1 MKLFTK
7 IIIIILSSATLSF
20 VAISFFTYTSTKS
33 ALETTIIEKQN
44 ELGRQTMDKIDRLLF
59 NYYLNIQNIS
69 EEESIERTLSGAV
82 NDLRVIERRIK
93 ELPFLTGPW
102 DVLQVID
109 SRGFVVVSNTRKK
122 VGVSVPEEHSDD
134 LIALKEALNG
144 HVYYSNLVISKDT
157 GKPTIIFASPIRDQE
172 KPDQPIIGAVIGQIA
187 WPVVTEIIKDFDSST
202 EFELY
207 THDGLLIA
215 TNQENKESLFT
226 KNDAIALDIE
236 KYYSTTTIGADLS
249 RDIGH
254 KFGESEVLIVRNQS
268 TGYLAYEGNGWV
280 LFIETPAAI
289 IFAPAVSAAL
299 RILLILFPII
309 FLAVFFVLVL
319 LNKFIISPIF
329 DFTKVTDLIAKGDFT
344 KRVEVKSKDEIGQLG
359 ISFNTMTGKLQELYK
374 NLDNKVKEKTSQL
387 SDKVNEIEKS
397 KSAIL
402 NLLEDT
408 EEAKRHIAKE
418 KDKMDTILHSIGDG
432 VFVMD
437 KNLKII
443 LINKVAAKMAGYE
456 MEEILGTKYSDKMK
470 FISEDTGEV
479 NDQFINKAIETKT
492 VQEMSNH
499 TILVDKNGNKTQVA
513 DSIAPLL
520 DKEGMVIGCVMV
532 FRDITK
538 EREIDKA
545 KTEFVSLASHQLRT
559 PLSSISWNA
568 EMLLAGDAGKLTDEQ
583 RKYLDDIYEGNQRM
597 VELINS
603 LLNLSRLEMGTFV
616 VLPEPTDVVALAQ
629 SVILEQKPQINDKG
643 LVMKTQF
650 SPDTPLLTIDSK
662 LLRMVFQN
670 LVSNAVKYTDKGDTI
685 SFTIL
690 HDKEN
695 LAIEVSDNGWGI
707 PKDQQDRIFTKLF
720 RADNSGKHYT
730 EGTGLGLYIVKLM
743 VEHSG
748 GAIHFQSEENKGT
761 TFFITFPLEA
771 VAQKKDLV

>member
-7 IIIIILSSATLSF
+7 IIIIILGSATLALI
-20 VAISFFTYTSTKS
+20 AISFFTYTSTKS

-289 IFAPAVSAAL
+289 IFAPAVSAAS
-299 RILLILFPII
+299 RILLILFPTI
-309 FLAVFFVLVL
+309 FLTVFFVLVF
-319 LNKFIISPIF
+319 LNKFIIRPIF
-329 DFTKVTDLIAKGDFT
+329 DFTKITDLIAKGDFT

-470 FISEDTGEV
+470 FVSEDTGEV

-513 DSIAPLL
+513 D
-520 DKEGMVIGCVMV
+520 
-532 FRDITK
+532 
-538 EREIDKA
+538 
-545 KTEFVSLASHQLRT
+545 
-559 PLSSISWNA
+559 
-568 EMLLAGDAGKLTDEQ
+568 
-583 RKYLDDIYEGNQRM
+583 
-597 VELINS
+597 
-603 LLNLSRLEMGTFV
+603 
-616 VLPEPTDVVALAQ
+616 
-629 SVILEQKPQINDKG
+629 
-643 LVMKTQF
+643 
-650 SPDTPLLTIDSK
+650 
-662 LLRMVFQN
+662 
-670 LVSNAVKYTDKGDTI
+670 
-685 SFTIL
+685 
-690 HDKEN
+690 
-695 LAIEVSDNGWGI
+695 
-707 PKDQQDRIFTKLF
+707 RIK
-720 RADNSGKHYT
+720 R
-730 EGTGLGLYIVKLM
+730 
-743 VEHSG
+743 
-748 GAIHFQSEENKGT
+748 
-761 TFFITFPLEA
+761 
-771 VAQKKDLV
+771 

>member
-254 KFGESEVLIVRNQS
+254 KFGESEVLIV
-268 TGYLAYEGNGWV
+268 L
-280 LFIETPAAI
+280 
-289 IFAPAVSAAL
+289 
-299 RILLILFPII
+299 
-309 FLAVFFVLVL
+309 VF
-319 LNKFIISPIF
+319 LNKFIIRPIF
-329 DFTKVTDLIAKGDFT
+329 DFTKITDLIAKGDFT

-443 LINKVAAKMAGYE
+443 LINKVAAKMAGYG
-456 MEEILGTKYSDKMK
+456 MEEILGTKYSEKMK

-603 LLNLSRLEMGTFV
+603 LLNLSRL
-616 VLPEPTDVVALAQ
+616 
-629 SVILEQKPQINDKG
+629 
-643 LVMKTQF
+643 
-650 SPDTPLLTIDSK
+650 
-662 LLRMVFQN
+662 
-670 LVSNAVKYTDKGDTI
+670 
-685 SFTIL
+685 
-690 HDKEN
+690 
-695 LAIEVSDNGWGI
+695 
-707 PKDQQDRIFTKLF
+707 
-720 RADNSGKHYT
+720 
-730 EGTGLGLYIVKLM
+730 
-743 VEHSG
+743 
-748 GAIHFQSEENKGT
+748 
-761 TFFITFPLEA
+761 
-771 VAQKKDLV
+771 